1 MAGLTLNP
9 GETDINKVV
18 QVVRQLMEGRTNA
31 IVTATL
37 TANAVATTVKAPTC
51 SPSSG
56 VFPCATTPDSAND
69 IPLMS
74 FVPAYGQFV
83 VSHANNARVDRT
95 FIFVVLG

>member
-9 GETDINKVV
+9 GEKDLTIIV

-51 SPSSG
+51 SPSSAIL
-56 VFPCATTPDSAND
+56 PCATTPDSAND

-74 FVPAYGQFV
+74 FTPGYGQFV
-83 VSHANNARVDRT
+83 IAHASNARVDRT
-95 FIFVVLG
+95 FNFVVLG